1 MPGGLQMEIGD
12 GDMKLAPNNR
22 LKLAAHLEEILSARS
37 LA

>member
-1 MPGGLQMEIGD
+1 
-12 GDMKLAPNNR
+12 MKLAPNNR